1 MSAPPCFSIIIPVY
15 NVAPYLRECLDSVRE
30 QTCVDLEC
38 ICVDDGSSDGSGLI
52 LDEAARRDNRFK
64 IIHQRNVGVAAARNA
79 GLEVAQGQ
87 WIAFL
92 DGDDVWAPW
101 TLAECARVAGQDAT
115 VDVVAFNTEY
125 FPEKGPYPWP
135 EKFEGCEQR
144 ISNLLEFVDSADV
157 SFCFAGK
164 VYRRDVVGSLR
175 FQPLAFGEDILF
187 LLSCC
192 LRAKKQVILDSTFYG
207 YRRRTGS
214 AILSPIGKRRV
225 LDRIEY
231 VTQCLE
237 LLETSPRTLGRS
249 LVRGYANGMSETFM
263 HEYVQLPKEDRD
275 EVWQVW
281 KAALPRVLTCRRMS
295 LFQQGRFRFL
305 RLCPLRL
312 LATILCLWPYQLKAR
327 GFHR

>member
-1 MSAPPCFSIIIPVY
+1 MSTGPCFSIIIPVY
-15 NVAPYLRECLDSVRE
+15 NVAPYLRECLDSVRA
-30 QTCVDLEC
+30 QTCVDWEC
-38 ICVDDGSSDGSGLI
+38 ICVDDGSSDGCDLI
-52 LDEAARRDNRFK
+52 LDEVARQDNRFRV
-64 IIHQRNVGVAAARNA
+64 IHQRNAGVAAARNA
-79 GLEVAQGQ
+79 GLDVVQGQ

-101 TLAECARVAGQDAT
+101 TLAECARVAGQDT
-115 VDVVAFNTEY
+115 SVDVVAFKTEY

-144 ISNLLEFVDSADV
+144 ISNLSEFVDSADV

-164 VYRRDVVGSLR
+164 VYRREVVGTLR
-175 FQPLAFGEDILF
+175 FQPLTFGEDILF

-192 LRAKKQVILDSTFYG
+192 LRAKKQMILDSTFYG
-207 YRRRTGS
+207 YRKRVGS
-214 AILSPIGKRRV
+214 AIQSPIRKRRV

-231 VTQCLE
+231 VTQGLE
-237 LLETSPRTLGRS
+237 LIEASPRTLGKS

-263 HEYVQLPKEDRD
+263 HEYGQLPKEDQA

-281 KAALPRVLTCRRMS
+281 KTALPRVLTCRRMS
-295 LFQQGRFRFL
+295 LFQRGRFCLL
-305 RLCPLRL
+305 RLFPLRL
-312 LATILCLWPYQLKAR
+312 LAMILCLWPYRLKAR